1 MFKGQNLWQYPF
13 LLIILKKLAFT
24 EWVYMRHLHVF
35 IHLGLSKPLQGRYY
49 LILKNSKLKSEING
63 CYQVTWMVNAE
74 PVGLCAG

>member
-1 MFKGQNLWQYPF
+1 
-13 LLIILKKLAFT
+13 
-24 EWVYMRHLHVF
+24 MRHLHVF